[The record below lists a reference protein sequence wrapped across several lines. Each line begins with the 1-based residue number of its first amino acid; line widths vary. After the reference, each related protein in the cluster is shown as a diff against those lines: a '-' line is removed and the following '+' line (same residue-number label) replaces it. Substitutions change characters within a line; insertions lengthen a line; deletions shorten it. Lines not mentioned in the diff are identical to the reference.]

1 MCDTYCSIHGNNGYA
16 NAPQYYVLRTLP
28 VLWGSVISKTGLY
41 CTDSSLHNKH
51 NYIYQ
56 HTAKRQIF
64 EVDISMFLRQKFC
77 GFGSVGKPISLSVV
91 FHVHPKIQLFHPERT
106 PPTHQIG
113 IRRLVSHDA
122 VVTGHEKQAFDSCRQ
137 MVLGTLC
144 DVVPPDVTGPTL
156 QDPRVVWSVH
166 TKMMSLPET
175 NMSEAQMKLRPQ
187 DMVVDIRGLFFF
199 NLRWA
204 IKKKTIWHN
213 IIILLPKVEQGLTY
227 FST

>member
-91 FHVHPKIQLFHPERT
+91 FHVPPWKNATDSPDWNKTARLPRCCCDWTREASLRQLPTDGTGDTLWRCPTRCHWAHLAGSTRSLIRT
-106 PPTHQIG
+106 Y
-113 IRRLVSHDA
+113 
-122 VVTGHEKQAFDSCRQ
+122 
-137 MVLGTLC
+137 
-144 DVVPPDVTGPTL
+144 
-156 QDPRVVWSVH
+156 QDDEPARNKYVRSAD
-166 TKMMSLPET
+166 ET
-175 NMSEAQMKLRPQ
+175 
-187 DMVVDIRGLFFF
+187 
-199 NLRWA
+199 
-204 IKKKTIWHN
+204 
-213 IIILLPKVEQGLTY
+213 
-227 FST
+227 